1 MRNVNTYAFILAGGS
16 GERFWPL
23 SRTST
28 PKHLLRIFDDRT
40 LLEHTVERLEGTV
53 PVENIYVL
61 TNVAQ
66 ATACRAV
73 LPMLPPQNIVAEPAK
88 RDTAP
93 ACTLA
98 TAIAAA
104 RDPEAVCILLPAD
117 AMIHNHET
125 FRKQLAAM
133 ATAATMHDA
142 IVTFAIPPKYAATGY
157 GYLHLGEEIAETST
171 MESSAPCIHA
181 RQYPLVRVEKFVEKP
196 DERTAEQYLA
206 SNTYGWNAGIFA
218 WRASWFR
225 QELDRLQ
232 PELAAFVARFPQQNA
247 EAYIEQHFPT
257 LPKIS
262 VDYAVMEHTREVLA
276 IRAAFD
282 WDDVGSWLAL
292 PAHLGHDDDG
302 NCIRGEAVVC
312 DSRNNI
318 VFSTK
323 RLIALC
329 GVHNLVVIETDDTI
343 LVCHRDAAQN
353 IKALQPHLPENL
365 R

>member
-1 MRNVNTYAFILAGGS
+1 MNNENIYAFILAGGS

-23 SRTST
+23 SRAST
-28 PKHLLRIFDDRT
+28 PKHLLRILDERT
-40 LLEHTVERLEGTV
+40 LLEHTIERLEGTV

-66 ATACRAV
+66 AAACRAM

-93 ACTLA
+93 ACALA

-104 RDPEAVCILLPAD
+104 RDPGAVCILLPAD

-125 FRKQLAAM
+125 FRKQLSTM
-133 ATAATMHDA
+133 ATAAVMHDA
-142 IVTFAIPPKYAATGY
+142 IVTFAIPPKYAATSY
-157 GYLHLGEEIAETST
+157 GYLRLGEELDL
-171 MESSAPCIHA
+171 HN
-181 RQYPLVRVEKFVEKP
+181 LVRVEKFIEKP
-196 DERTAEQYLA
+196 DEKAAEQYFV
-206 SNTYGWNAGIFA
+206 SNIYGWNAGIFA
-218 WRASWFR
+218 WQANWFQ
-225 QELDRLQ
+225 QELGRLQ
-232 PELAAFVARFPQQNA
+232 PELAAFVAAFPQENTK
-247 EAYIEQHFPT
+247 AYIEQYFPT

-282 WDDVGSWLAL
+282 WDDVGSWLVL
-292 PAHLGHDDDG
+292 PTHLGHDDDG
-302 NCIRGEAVVC
+302 NCIHGEAAVC

-323 RLIALC
+323 RLVALC
-329 GVHNLVVIETDDTI
+329 GVHNLVVVETDDAV
-343 LVCHRDAAQN
+343 LVCHRDATQN
-353 IKALQPHLPENL
+353 IKALQSRLAENL